1 MRIRIISLIHRV
13 PTTKLSAKRI
23 VLRRTGRI
31 FASFFYYKP
40 GNSDCVLYSLK
51 MNGFAVHAVFPE
63 TEQRKIMIAHISR
76 IWIFSSLLFFAE
88 VVAKC
93 VRMQIGSSFD
103 RRSVPR
109 SDAVELGPG
118 PKSLPARLCIS
129 SLFSTLPQSLLFF
142 RQNFELMRAEN

>member
-1 MRIRIISLIHRV
+1 MSLLGLNKEQHEILVNQTSLDVLLILQNKGNFDFFVRRMRIRIIPLIHRV

-23 VLRRTGRI
+23 ILRRTGRI

-76 IWIFSSLLFFAE
+76 IWIFSSLLFFRGGCCQMRPNA
-88 VVAKC
+88 
-93 VRMQIGSSFD
+93 D
-103 RRSVPR
+103 R
-109 SDAVELGPG
+109 
-118 PKSLPARLCIS
+118 
-129 SLFSTLPQSLLFF
+129 LLF
-142 RQNFELMRAEN
+142 